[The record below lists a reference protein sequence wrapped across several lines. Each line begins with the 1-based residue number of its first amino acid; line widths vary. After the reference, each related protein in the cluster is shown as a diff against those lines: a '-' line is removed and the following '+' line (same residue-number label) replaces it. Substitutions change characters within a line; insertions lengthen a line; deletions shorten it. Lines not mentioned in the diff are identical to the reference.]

1 MVMNMFN
8 VSVFS
13 ANVFRDIRSGN
24 PGCIWNLSILQSF
37 KELEYA
43 HRQWNEDAKMSFPY
57 RIIPCAVGDNLDT
70 NFTSEAEHHIY
81 RGFWSEALWNKYRAA
96 VITFNQA
103 LLARLDAAKASC
115 PDENFETPD
124 IMELRYQA
132 TLAIQVMV
140 HDIFASIP
148 FSLGDVPS
156 YNYYNTTCPSKSTA
170 STGLPKSVGGYFL
183 VWSLTVIL
191 RCSVASGEQRNTA
204 RAALV
209 RIGRQFG
216 ISYAVKSAQNYMG
229 TAENACPADSN
240 TEPLPMT
247 SIPRS

>member
-13 ANVFRDIRSGN
+13 ANAFRDIRSGN

-57 RIIPCAVGDNLDT
+57 RIIQCAVGDNLDT
-70 NFTSEAEHHIY
+70 NFTPEAEHHIY

-103 LLARLDAAKASC
+103 LLARLDAAKASR